1 MNSNQQGIFVKDKMR
16 VVITDYG
23 FPDVT
28 IERELVGAAGGNL
41 AAFHCKT
48 EQELID
54 AVKDADALLVQFAPI
69 TRPVIESL
77 TRCKTIVRYGVG
89 VDNID
94 LDAAR
99 SRGIAVC
106 NVPDYCVNE
115 VADHT
120 FAMALALTRQLT
132 AVDAQM
138 RRGVWLRTPPR
149 PMPASRQM
157 TFVTIGFGRIAR
169 AVLDRAR
176 ACQFNVATCDS
187 LLSADA
193 EILGSVRNLSLN
205 QALAAADVLSLHVPL
220 TVDTRHLINAHTLAL
235 LRPGSILINTAR
247 GGLVDSLALAE
258 ALSKAQLAG
267 AGLDVFEEEPLPAG
281 HPLLNCPNV
290 LLTSHLAWCSQASGL
305 ELQRLAA
312 EEVVRVLRGQP
323 AHSQVA

>member
-1 MNSNQQGIFVKDKMR
+1 VKDKMR

-28 IERELVGAAGGNL
+28 IERELVEAAGGEL
-41 AAFHCKT
+41 AEFQCKT
-48 EQELID
+48 EEELID
-54 AVKDADALLVQFAPI
+54 AAKNADALLVQFAPI
-69 TRPVIESL
+69 TRSVMESL
-77 TRCKTIVRYGVG
+77 TRCKAIVRYGVG

-120 FAMALALTRQLT
+120 FAMALALTRQLA
-132 AVDAQM
+132 AVDAQVK
-138 RRGVWLRTPPR
+138 RGVWMHRPPR

-169 AVLDRAR
+169 AVLERAM
-176 ACQFNVATCDS
+176 ACQFNVATCDP
-187 LLSADA
+187 LLPMHA
-193 EILGSVRNLSLN
+193 EILGPVRNLSLN
-205 QALAAADVLSLHVPL
+205 HALAAADVLSLHVPL
-220 TVDTRHLINAHTLAL
+220 TANTHHLINANTLAL
-235 LRPGSILINTAR
+235 LKPTSVLINTAR
-247 GGLVDSLALAE
+247 GGLVDSKALAE
-258 ALSKAQLAG
+258 ALSIGQMAG
-267 AGLDVFEEEPLPAG
+267 AGLDVFEEEPLPHN
-281 HPLLNCPNV
+281 HPLLKCPNV
-290 LLTSHLAWCSQASGL
+290 LLTSHLAWCSEVSGL

-312 EEVVRVLRGQP
+312 EEVVRVLRGQA